1 MTSRPKGRRLP
12 PLKISGLTLRLVF
25 VLSLAVLPLGLV
37 SVYQY
42 RQILHESQALSEA
55 SLMDRTRQAGA
66 RARALIE
73 HSSGV
78 AEALAE
84 VISTLRQG
92 DGNCDDPLRLLVEA
106 NAAFSFVGY
115 IDAEGALLCASDGS
129 RDTIADTDLLE
140 QLNLSGGR
148 DLHTG
153 PNPAADGRT
162 VFSISVP
169 VVRGEDRGFILIAIP
184 VEDANEL
191 LALPGQDVDL
201 VLFEAGG
208 NILATEQFTETRR
221 NVLPAGRALA
231 DLAMPVGYTF
241 LGKNHYGESRDF
253 AVVPILKG
261 RVYVLG
267 SWPTVDSSYA
277 ALAWRNLGPYFPAL
291 IWLISVA
298 VAAVGLHRMVIR
310 HINRLRQW
318 MRFYSD
324 HRIDFENA
332 RLDRAPEEL
341 EAFADTFRRMTSR
354 IAEQERTREEDLA
367 EKTMLLREVHHRVK
381 NNLQVIS
388 SIMNMQARS
397 ARSAETK
404 HVIGQLQDRVMALA
418 SIHRQLYMSNKLT
431 AIRADELLKDIVSNL
446 VKIGNVDG
454 RGNQV
459 QVSTHFDPVVIV
471 PEQSMPLS
479 LLLTEAVTNAVKY
492 CDAPEGDVCWIDVA
506 LHAHE
511 DGRVFLSVVNSC
523 VTEEGQDSESD
534 ETGLGISL
542 IETFAIQLDATLEHG
557 RKDNRFE
564 LHLTFVLARAVDD
577 VIE

>member
-1 MTSRPKGRRLP
+1 MP
-12 PLKISGLTLRLVF
+12 PLIISGLTLRLVF

-42 RQILHESQALSEA
+42 RHILRESQALSEA

-73 HSSGV
+73 RSSGV

-84 VISTLRQG
+84 VISTLRKG
-92 DGNCDDPLRLLVEA
+92 HGNCDDPLRLLVES
-106 NAAFSFVGY
+106 NAEFSFAGY

-129 RDTIADTDLLE
+129 RDRIADTDLFR

-153 PNPAADGRT
+153 PNPAADGTT
-162 VFSISVP
+162 VFSITVP
-169 VVRGEDRGFILIAIP
+169 VVHGEGHGFILIAIP
-184 VEDANEL
+184 VEEANEL
-191 LALPGQDVDL
+191 LAVPGQDVDL
-201 VLFEAGG
+201 VLFEPGG
-208 NILATEQFTETRR
+208 NILATEQFSETRR
-221 NVLPAGRALA
+221 NVLPAGRPLA

-241 LGKNHYGESRDF
+241 RGKNHYGASRDF
-253 AVVPILKG
+253 AVVPILEG

-267 SWPTVDSSYA
+267 SWPTVDNSYA

-318 MRFYSD
+318 MRLYSD

-341 EAFADTFRRMTSR
+341 EAFADTFRRMTRR
-354 IAEQERTREEDLA
+354 IAEQERLREEDLA

-397 ARSAETK
+397 ARHAETK
-404 HVIGQLQDRVMALA
+404 RVIGQLQDRVMALA
-418 SIHRQLYMSNKLT
+418 SIHRQLYLSNKLS

-446 VKIGNVDG
+446 VAIGNVDG

-459 QVSTHFDPVVIV
+459 MVSTHFDPVVIV

-492 CDAPEGDVCWIDVA
+492 CDAPEGEDCWIDVA
-506 LHAHE
+506 LHSHE
-511 DGRVFLSVVNSC
+511 DGRIFMSVVNSC
-523 VTEEGQDSESD
+523 ANKEEDTLESG

-542 IETFAIQLDATLEHG
+542 IETFATQLDATLEHG
-557 RKDNRFE
+557 RKDDRYE
-564 LHLTFVLARAVDD
+564 LHVTFLLAQVGDD
-577 VIE
+577 PGA